1 MPDIIYFING
11 VSTALGFISILLA
24 IVAFVEV
31 SRCRESLVSME
42 QDIKR
47 LKGKYD
53 KRLDVVSCL
62 VSIRRMDIEKEKE
75 NGDKGKET
83 K

>member
-11 VSTALGFISILLA
+11 VSTGLGFISILLA

-42 QDIKR
+42 QDMKR
-47 LKGKYD
+47 LKRRYD
-53 KRLDVVSCL
+53 NLLDIVSSL
-62 VSIRRMDIEKEKE
+62 VSIRRRDMEKEKE
-75 NGDKGKET
+75 ERDKGKET
-83 K
+83 